1 MIASGSQD
9 ALPTRRPREAAGVVM
24 EGFTTKPS
32 GEPRRAPRGLNPVG
46 RTRRSRRAEQGL
58 EQSPAL
64 PCAPQS
70 ARPDQRPAERQPTNT
85 SHRKCP
91 GAAHLGTSAAI
102 RRVGETASRP
112 KPKPASPETLGQ
124 GGAIALAKRLERYW
138 HGQGFPAARF
148 WAEPIGERFEKV
160 GSYELYRVASNLVN
174 GWPPRYSDHGGVPLC
189 HVAKSEP

>member
-1 MIASGSQD
+1 
-9 ALPTRRPREAAGVVM
+9 M
-24 EGFTTKPS
+24 EGITTKPS
-32 GEPRRAPRGLNPVG
+32 GERRSAASGLNPVG
-46 RTRRSRRAEQGL
+46 RTRRSRRADQGL

-70 ARPDQRPAERQPTNT
+70 ARPDQRPAARQPPNT
-85 SHRKCP
+85 SHGDP
-91 GAAHLGTSAAI
+91 TGGITTAM

-112 KPKPASPETLGQ
+112 KPKPAPPETLGQ

-138 HGQGFPAARF
+138 HSQGFPAARF

-174 GWPPRYSDHGGVPLC
+174 GWPPRYSDHGGVPVLLPPQGGKPG
-189 HVAKSEP
+189 A